1 MKKFLLLIPV
11 GLLAATGVFWIT
23 TENNIASIQNSP
35 YTETLPHG
43 SQELFSDSERSLRQ
57 IVRHGDEN
65 AIKRLNTSLGAIHD
79 ELSVRQKK
87 GYDVKNIEILL
98 LQYKRDSTLLSDKF
112 APYLKRLHQYDQV
125 EEKNEKNFV
134 ISIEQIG
141 LYELKTSY
149 EELNKCR
156 TDYIKEPSDQ
166 TKIAYE
172 LHSDKVKQIITELYL
187 DSSIEKPLFD
197 YLTNHK
203 HYFEIIDTA
212 YNEIG
217 FKHIHQ
223 LRSNGYAIKT
233 ELELLPII

>member
-35 YTETLPHG
+35 SIATTPHG

-65 AIKRLNTSLGAIHD
+65 AIKRLTLSLDAIHD
-79 ELSVRQKK
+79 ELSVRQKQ

-98 LQYKRDSTLLSDKF
+98 SQYKSDSTLLSDKF
-112 APYLKRLHQYDQV
+112 TPYLKQLHQYDQF
-125 EEKNEKNFV
+125 EEKNEKSFL

-149 EELNKCR
+149 EELNKFR

-166 TKIAYE
+166 TKTAYE
-172 LHSDKVKQIITELYL
+172 LQSDKVNQIITELYL
-187 DSSIEKPLFD
+187 DSAIEKPLFM
-197 YLTNHK
+197 YLANHK
-203 HYFEIIDTA
+203 HYFEAINSA
-212 YNEIG
+212 YNNIG
-217 FKHIHQ
+217 LNHIHQ

-233 ELELLPII
+233 ELQLLPIM